1 MVSRVDRVDPR
12 EIQSLQLY
20 LNEYR
25 QQAEIFSQQLALL
38 EEGRMEAIAAIETL
52 EALAGSPDSTVLLQI
67 GGGVSVR
74 AKVPEPDRI
83 LVNIGAEV
91 IVEKQNA
98 AAQDYL
104 KDRITEMEA
113 SAKKVAETLDRIR
126 GQMNEIARRI
136 DLAYQQAQAQAP
148 VAPLPPLPPKKKPR
162 DEEED

>member
-1 MVSRVDRVDPR
+1 MVDNVDRMDPR

-25 QQAEIFSQQLALL
+25 QQAEIFSQQLSLL
-38 EEGRMEAIAAIETL
+38 EEGRMEAIAAIEAL
-52 EALAGSPDSTVLLQI
+52 EGAAAAPESVVLLQI

-74 AKVPEPDRI
+74 ARI
-83 LVNIGAEV
+83 LDPDSVLLNIGAEV
-91 IVEKQNA
+91 VVEKSNT

-113 SAKKVAETLDRIR
+113 SAKKVAETLDRLH

-136 DLAYQQAQAQAP
+136 ELGYQQAQMAQVQTAP
-148 VAPLPPLPPKKKPR
+148 GPR
-162 DEEED
+162 AGEE

>member
-38 EEGRMEAIAAIETL
+38 EDGRMEAIAAIETL
-52 EALAGSPDSTVLLQI
+52 EGLSGSPDSMVLLQI

-74 AKVPEPDRI
+74 AKVPEPDRV

-91 IVEKQNA
+91 VVEKQNA
-98 AAQDYL
+98 AAQEYL

-113 SAKKVAETLDRIR
+113 SAKRVAETLDRIR
-126 GQMNEIARRI
+126 GQMNEIAKRI
-136 DLAYQQAQAQAP
+136 EIAYQQAQAQTAGY
-148 VAPLPPLPPKKKPR
+148 PLSPIPPKR
-162 DEEED
+162 SRTEEED

>member
-38 EEGRMEAIAAIETL
+38 DEGRMEAIAAIETL
-52 EALAGSPDSTVLLQI
+52 EALAGAPDSTVLLQI

-136 DLAYQQAQAQAP
+136 DFAYQQAQAQAP
-148 VAPLPPLPPKKKPR
+148 LAPMPPLPPKKKPR

>member
-38 EEGRMEAIAAIETL
+38 EDGRMEALAAIETL

-74 AKVPEPDRI
+74 AQVPEPDRI

-113 SAKKVAETLDRIR
+113 SAKKVAETLERIR

-136 DLAYQQAQAQAP
+136 DLAYQQVQAQAP
-148 VAPLPPLPPKKKPR
+148 VAPLAPLPPKKKPR

>member
-38 EEGRMEAIAAIETL
+38 EDGRMEAHAAIDTL
-52 EALAGSPDSTVLLQI
+52 EALSGSADSTVLLQI

-74 AKVPEPDRI
+74 ARVPEPDRI
-83 LVNIGAEV
+83 LVNIGSEV
-91 IVEKQNA
+91 IVEKSNA

-113 SAKKVAETLDRIR
+113 SGKKVAETLDRVR

-136 DLAYQQAQAQAP
+136 ELAYQQAQAPPMAP
-148 VAPLPPLPPKKKPR
+148 VPPILPKKSRKE
-162 DEEED
+162 EEED

>member
-38 EEGRMEAIAAIETL
+38 EDGRMEAHAAIDTL
-52 EALAGSPDSTVLLQI
+52 EALSGSPDSTVVLLQI

-74 AKVPEPDRI
+74 ARVPEPDRI
-83 LVNIGAEV
+83 LVNIGSEV
-91 IVEKQNA
+91 IVEKSNTG
-98 AAQDYL
+98 AQDYL

-113 SAKKVAETLDRIR
+113 SGKKVAETLDRVR

-136 DLAYQQAQAQAP
+136 DLAYQQAQA
-148 VAPLPPLPPKKKPR
+148 PPMARGMPIPPKKPR
-162 DEEED
+162 NEEEED

>member
-1 MVSRVDRVDPR
+1 MVNNVDRVDPR

-25 QQAEIFSQQLALL
+25 QQAEIFSQQLSLL
-38 EEGRMEAIAAIETL
+38 EQGRMEAIAAIEAL
-52 EALAGSPDSTVLLQI
+52 EGAAVSPESVVLLQI

-74 AKVPEPDRI
+74 ARILDPDRV
-83 LVNIGAEV
+83 LLNIGAEV
-91 IVEKQNA
+91 VVEKSNT

-113 SAKKVAETLDRIR
+113 SAKKVAETLDRLH

-136 DLAYQQAQAQAP
+136 ELGYQQAQMAQVQAAP
-148 VAPLPPLPPKKKPR
+148 GPR
-162 DEEED
+162 AGEE

>member
-25 QQAEIFSQQLALL
+25 QQAEIFSQQLSFL
-38 EEGRMEAIAAIETL
+38 EEGRMEALAAIETL
-52 EALAGSPDSTVLLQI
+52 EALSGAPDSTVLLQI

-74 AKVPEPDRI
+74 AQVPEPDRI
-83 LVNIGAEV
+83 LVNIGSEV
-91 IVEKQNA
+91 IVEKSSA

-136 DLAYQQAQAQAP
+136 EVAYQQVQAP
-148 VAPLPPLPPKKKPR
+148 PMAPIPPIPPKKSR
-162 DEEED
+162 TEEED